1 MKHGSCDLN
10 LLFVPDVRN
19 VQVDI
24 SFQFMLRYET
34 VNSFSFKRKKRILSL
49 NLWHAIIILCS
60 GEKFCINCLCY
71 LWTLFLN
78 FDLAHSAKGICYFSS

>member
-34 VNSFSFKRKKRILSL
+34 VDSFSFKRKIE
-49 NLWHAIIILCS
+49 NFEPQFMA
-60 GEKFCINCLCY
+60 CY
-71 LWTLFLN
+71 NHIVFWREVLHKLFMLVLDPV
-78 FDLAHSAKGICYFSS
+78 FEF